1 MSLSTSNIPRIVRL
15 WLMAGIVLIFVQVN
29 IGGITRLTDSGL
41 SITEWEVIEGTLPPL
56 NEGAW
61 MEAFD
66 KYKLH
71 AEKQYEEI
79 HGGADMT
86 MSEFKVIYFWEWF
99 HRFWARSI
107 GFIFLFPFIFFVY
120 KKWLP
125 TWLIKRLGIVV
136 AFAALAA
143 VFGIIMVYSG
153 FNDDTRTWVSAY
165 KLLGHLSIA
174 CLTFGYL
181 FWTWLKV
188 KYPGDKFMI
197 YNRPDSPLISIK
209 PLLKTIT
216 VVLLIQIGFG
226 ALMAGMRAG
235 LVHPYL
241 TVFNHGDQ
249 FWAMLMSNE
258 DGSLADTI
266 VDYEKSQ
273 SIKAWV
279 QLFHRLTAYLLSGL
293 ILWYMYKIKLKLRF
307 PHSYQHVS
315 KGATWMC
322 VMLLVQVLLG
332 IMTIVN
338 SIGKIPLIYGVL
350 HQAGAL
356 LLLAFVLFSTYHIN
370 RETAS

>member
-1 MSLSTSNIPRIVRL
+1 MLSTSKIPRIVRI
-15 WLMAGIVLIFVQVN
+15 WLMAGVVLIFVQVI

-56 NEGAW
+56 SESAW
-61 MEAFD
+61 TEAFD

-79 HGGADMT
+79 HGGEDMT

-107 GFIFLFPFIFFVY
+107 GIVFLFPFLFFVI
-120 KKWLP
+120 KGWLP

-136 AFAALAA
+136 SFAALAA

-188 KYPGDKFMI
+188 KYPTDLYNI
-197 YNRPDSPLISIK
+197 YNKPESPLLSLK

-216 VVLLIQIGFG
+216 AVLIIQIGFG

-241 TVFNHGDQ
+241 TIFHNGDQ
-249 FWAMLMSNE
+249 FWTMLMSRA
-258 DGSLADTI
+258 DGSLVDTI

-279 QLFHRLTAYLLSGL
+279 QLIHRGTAYILSAL
-293 ILWYMYKIKLKLRF
+293 IILYMYKIKTKLSF

-315 KGATWMC
+315 KGAVLMT

-332 IMTIVN
+332 IFTIVN
-338 SIGKIPLIYGVL
+338 SVGRIPLVYGVL
-350 HQAGAL
+350 HQSGAL
-356 LLLAFVLFSTYHIN
+356 ILLAFTLFSTYHIN
-370 RETAS
+370 RESTS